1 MMINGDERYRVWNRA
16 KFSIGLKLMNGVE
29 MNIQPGSFQIL
40 TVNDII
46 YIEATFTASKFFG
59 KKLLVITDD
68 QNNEIAIDTL
78 GLQSPDANAHQ
89 NDEEIIAHLKSS
101 AKKLEEWIAAIE
113 DDEELHAIYEVAK
126 SIEAD
131 IPLSKIKILKKYMP
145 DKDWLDDLG

>member
-16 KFSIGLKLMNGVE
+16 KFSIGLRLMNGVE
-29 MNIQPGSFQIL
+29 MNILPGSFQIL

-46 YIEATFTASKFFG
+46 YIEATFTTSKFFG

-68 QNNEIAIDTL
+68 QNHEVAIDTL
-78 GLQSPDANAHQ
+78 GLQSPDENAHQ
-89 NDEEIIAHLKSS
+89 NDDEIIAHLKSS
-101 AKKLEEWIAAIE
+101 TKKLEEWISGIE
-113 DDEELHAIYEVAK
+113 DREELHAIYEVAK

-145 DKDWLDDLG
+145 DKDWLDDMG

>member
-46 YIEATFTASKFFG
+46 YIEATFTSSKFFG

-68 QNNEIAIDTL
+68 QNREIAIDSL
-78 GLQSPDANAHQ
+78 GLQSPEANAHQ

-101 AKKLEEWIAAIE
+101 AKKLEEWISAIE
-113 DDEELHAIYEVAK
+113 DREEMHAIYEVAK